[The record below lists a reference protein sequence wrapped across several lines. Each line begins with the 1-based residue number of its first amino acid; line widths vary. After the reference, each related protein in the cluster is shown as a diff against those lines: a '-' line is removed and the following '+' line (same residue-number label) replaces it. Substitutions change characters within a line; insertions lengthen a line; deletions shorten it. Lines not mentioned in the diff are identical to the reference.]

1 MEMKRVVITGMGGIS
16 PLGNSIPQ
24 LVSAIEAGASA
35 IRHMPEAEGFG
46 LRCHLGAPAELA
58 NEKLIPRDARRSMG
72 RMSIFAVQA
81 SEEALADAGLGPDV
95 VTSGRLGCAIGST
108 IGSTISICDLFST
121 FAQSHNLGLLT
132 PTRFFQC
139 ISNTAAMNV
148 ANTLG
153 ITGWIQAPCGACAS
167 GTIAVGEAFD
177 VIRMGRQDVVL
188 AGGAE
193 ELHPIVTGTF
203 DLLNATS
210 TRYNDRP
217 EAASR
222 PFDRDR
228 DGLVCGEG
236 CGMLVLESYEHAQ
249 KRGARIYA
257 EVKGFSLCS
266 SGVHVSKSNNA
277 AMIRCI
283 REALADAKVGTHEVD
298 YINAHATGTLQGDQ
312 EEASALRT
320 IFGDATPV
328 SSLKGYLG
336 HTLAASGT
344 LETAAVLS
352 MMSKRL
358 LYPTRNLDCVAEDCA
373 GLRHVMRAEPSRV
386 NVVLKNSF
394 GFGGVNS
401 ALVLARV

>member
-1 MEMKRVVITGMGGIS
+1 M
-16 PLGNSIPQ
+16 LA
-24 LVSAIEAGASA
+24 AIEAGASA
-35 IRHMPEAEGFG
+35 IRHMPEAAGVG
-46 LRCHLGAPAELA
+46 LRCQLGAPAELV

-72 RMSIFAVQA
+72 RLSIFAVQA
-81 SEEALADAGLGPDV
+81 AQEALADAGLGTAAV
-95 VTSGRLGCAIGST
+95 ASGRLGCAIGST
-108 IGSTISICDLFST
+108 IGSTISIADLFST

-167 GTIAVGEAFD
+167 GTMAVGEAFD

-188 AGGAE
+188 AGGGE
-193 ELHPIVTGTF
+193 ELHPVVTGTF
-203 DLLNATS
+203 DVLNATS
-210 TRYNDRP
+210 TGYNDRP
-217 EAASR
+217 DEASR

-236 CGMLVLESYEHAQ
+236 AGVLVLESYEHAQ
-249 KRGARIYA
+249 QRGARIYA

-283 REALADAKVGTHEVD
+283 REALADANVQAREVD
-298 YINAHATGTLQGDQ
+298 YINAHATGTVQGDQ
-312 EEASALRT
+312 EEALALRT
-320 IFGDATPV
+320 IFGDGTPV

-336 HTLAASGT
+336 HTLAASGS
-344 LETAAVLS
+344 LEIAATLS
-352 MMSKRL
+352 MMSKEI
-358 LYPTRNLDCVAEDCA
+358 LYPTRNLKHVAEDCA
-373 GLRHVMRAEPSRV
+373 GLRHVMRAEPARV
-386 NVVLKNSF
+386 DVVLKNSF
-394 GFGGVNS
+394 GFGGVNC